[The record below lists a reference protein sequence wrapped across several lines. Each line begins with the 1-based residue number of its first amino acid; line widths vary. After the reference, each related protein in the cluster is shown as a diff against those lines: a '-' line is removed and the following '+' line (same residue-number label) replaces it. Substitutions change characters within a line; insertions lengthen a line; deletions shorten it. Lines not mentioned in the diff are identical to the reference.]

1 MTTVHNTQPKWRPS
15 DPDQEPKNPELY
27 SEQRDWDEL
36 QYRSWGCPNNDPV
49 DMAAKAAYT
58 DWVSEDLQ
66 QGDWPGYLHA
76 DDFRP

>member
-1 MTTVHNTQPKWRPS
+1 MTTAHNSQPKWRPS
-15 DPDQEPKNPELY
+15 DQEPKNPELY

-36 QYRSWGCPNNDPV
+36 QYRSWGCPNNDLV

-58 DWVSEDLQ
+58 AWVSEDLQ